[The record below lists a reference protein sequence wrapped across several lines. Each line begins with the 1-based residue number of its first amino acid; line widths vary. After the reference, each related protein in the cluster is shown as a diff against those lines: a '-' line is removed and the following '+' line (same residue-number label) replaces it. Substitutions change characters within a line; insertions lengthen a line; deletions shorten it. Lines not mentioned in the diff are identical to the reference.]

1 MIHLQHINI
10 TNNLN
15 MCRMEKNMKIN
26 INHTVN
32 DRLCNINH
40 TANNI

>member
-1 MIHLQHINI
+1 
-10 TNNLN
+10 

-26 INHTVN
+26 INHTAN

>member
-1 MIHLQHINI
+1 
-10 TNNLN
+10 

-26 INHTVN
+26 INHTAN
-32 DRLCNINH
+32 DKLCNINH